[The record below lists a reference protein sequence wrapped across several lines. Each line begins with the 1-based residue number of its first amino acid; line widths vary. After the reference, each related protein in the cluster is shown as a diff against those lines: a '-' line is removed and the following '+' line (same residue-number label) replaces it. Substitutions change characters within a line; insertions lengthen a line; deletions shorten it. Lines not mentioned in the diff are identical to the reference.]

1 MDEASLERPTC
12 SCGNAVGVQF
22 ERIAAFV
29 DDVRGAAAISELRE
43 ILVEISAELGF
54 SHFAL
59 AHHVDLRRAST
70 PAIRIHNYPAE
81 LEQYHDDQQLGA
93 RDPVHRACQR
103 TAIGFAWSELP
114 DMIQLTPRDR
124 RVLDAAASRGI
135 EEGFTVPAHVPA
147 ELSGSCSFATA
158 RGERLEANNL
168 AMAQLVGAFAF
179 QAARQFLKAL
189 TPNNAP
195 SPQVSNRERECL
207 VWIARGKTDWEIGT
221 ILGISVETVRQYVK
235 HARTRYDVVS
245 RSQLVAHA
253 LLAGTISFPEI
264 AGR

>member
-1 MDEASLERPTC
+1 
-12 SCGNAVGVQF
+12 VGVEFQ
-22 ERIAAFV
+22 RIAAFV
-29 DDVRGAAAISELRE
+29 DDVRAAAGVSELKP
-43 ILVEISAELGF
+43 ILAEISVELGF

-59 AHHVDLRRAST
+59 AHHVDLRKAST

-81 LEQYHDDQQLGA
+81 LEQYHDDQQLGS

-114 DMIQLTPRDR
+114 GMIQLTSRDL
-124 RVLDAAASRGI
+124 RVLDAAACRGI
-135 EEGFTVPAHVPA
+135 GEGFTVPAHVPG
-147 ELSGSCSFATA
+147 EISGSCSFATA
-158 RGERLEANNL
+158 KGVRLQPDNL

-179 QAARQFLKAL
+179 QAARQLVRVSTL
-189 TPNNAP
+189 N
-195 SPQVSNRERECL
+195 SVHVSNRERECL
-207 VWIARGKTDWEIGT
+207 LWIARGKTDSEIGT
-221 ILGISVETVRQYVK
+221 ILGISTETVRQYVK
-235 HARTRYDVVS
+235 HARATYDVVS

>member
-1 MDEASLERPTC
+1 
-12 SCGNAVGVQF
+12 VGVEFQ
-22 ERIAAFV
+22 RIAAFV
-29 DDVRGAAAISELRE
+29 DDVRAAAGEPELKS
-43 ILVEISAELGF
+43 IVAEISAELGF

-59 AHHVDLRRAST
+59 AHHVDLRKAST

-81 LEQYHDDQQLGA
+81 LERYHDDQQLGS

-103 TAIGFAWSELP
+103 TAIGFTWSELQG
-114 DMIQLTPRDR
+114 MIQLTSRDL
-124 RVLDAAASRGI
+124 RVLDAAARRGI
-135 EEGFTVPAHVPA
+135 GEGFTVPAHVPG

-158 RGERLEANNL
+158 KGVRLQADNL

-179 QAARQFLKAL
+179 QAARQFVRALNPNTLK
-189 TPNNAP
+189 TFH
-195 SPQVSNRERECL
+195 VSDRERECL
-207 VWIARGKTDWEIGT
+207 IWIARGKTDCEIGT
-221 ILGISVETVRQYVK
+221 ILGISAETVRQYVK
-235 HARTRYDVVS
+235 HARATYDVVS

>member
-1 MDEASLERPTC
+1 M
-12 SCGNAVGVQF
+12 GVEF

-29 DDVRGAAAISELRE
+29 DDVRAAAAVSELQS
-43 ILVEISAELGF
+43 ILAKISGELGF

-81 LEQYHDDQQLGA
+81 LEQYHDDQQLGS

-103 TAIGFAWSELP
+103 TAIGFTWSELP
-114 DMIQLTPRDR
+114 RMVQLTPRDL
-124 RVLDAAASRGI
+124 RVLDAAARRGI
-135 EEGFTVPAHVPA
+135 GEGFTVPAHVPG

-158 RGERLEANNL
+158 SGVRLRADNL

-179 QAARQFLKAL
+179 QAARQFLRAI
-189 TPNNAP
+189 TPNTAP
-195 SPQVSNRERECL
+195 SLHISDRERECL
-207 VWIARGKTDWEIGT
+207 IWIARGKTDWEIGS

-235 HARTRYDVVS
+235 HARARFDVVS

-264 AGR
+264 AER

>member
-1 MDEASLERPTC
+1 
-12 SCGNAVGVQF
+12 VGVEF

-29 DDVRGAAAISELRE
+29 GDVRAAAAISELKS
-43 ILVEISAELGF
+43 ILAEISAELGF

-59 AHHVDLRRAST
+59 AHHVDLRRVST
-70 PAIRIHNYPAE
+70 PAIRIHNYPSE
-81 LEQYHDDQQLGA
+81 LEQYHDDQELGS

-103 TAIGFAWSELP
+103 TAIGFTWSDLP
-114 DMIQLTPRDR
+114 RMVQLTPRDL
-124 RVLDAAASRGI
+124 RVLDAAACRGI
-135 EEGFTVPAHVPA
+135 GEGFTVPAHVPG

-158 RGERLEANNL
+158 RGERFQADNL

-179 QAARQFLKAL
+179 QAARQFVRA
-189 TPNNAP
+189 PHAAP
-195 SPQVSNRERECL
+195 SPHVSDRERECL
-207 VWIARGKTDWEIGT
+207 IWIARGKSDWEIGT

-235 HARTRYDVVS
+235 HVRATYDVVS

-264 AGR
+264 ADR

>member
-1 MDEASLERPTC
+1 
-12 SCGNAVGVQF
+12 VGVEFQ
-22 ERIAAFV
+22 RIAAFV
-29 DDVRGAAAISELRE
+29 DDVRAAAGVSELKP
-43 ILVEISAELGF
+43 ILAEISAELGF

-59 AHHVDLRRAST
+59 AHHIDLRRAST

-81 LEQYHDDQQLGA
+81 LEQYHDDQQLGS

-114 DMIQLTPRDR
+114 RMVQLTARDL
-124 RVLDAAASRGI
+124 RVLDAAARRGI
-135 EEGFTVPAHVPA
+135 GDGFTVPAHVPG
-147 ELSGSCSFATA
+147 EISGSCSFATA
-158 RGERLEANNL
+158 KGVRLQTDNL

-179 QAARQFLKAL
+179 QAARQFVRVNTL
-189 TPNNAP
+189 NSVN
-195 SPQVSNRERECL
+195 VSNRERECL
-207 VWIARGKTDWEIGT
+207 LWIARGKTDSEIGK
-221 ILGISVETVRQYVK
+221 ILGISTETVRQYVK
-235 HARTRYDVVS
+235 HARATYDVVS

>member
-1 MDEASLERPTC
+1 MLVR
-12 SCGNAVGVQF
+12 NAVGVEF

-29 DDVRGAAAISELRE
+29 DDVRAAAAVAELKS
-43 ILVEISAELGF
+43 ILAEISAELGF

-59 AHHVDLRRAST
+59 AHHIDLRRAST

-81 LEQYHDDQQLGA
+81 LEQYHDDQQLGS

-114 DMIQLTPRDR
+114 GMIQLTPRDL
-124 RVLDAAASRGI
+124 RVLDAAARRGVC
-135 EEGFTVPAHVPA
+135 EGFTVPAHVPG

-158 RGERLEANNL
+158 RGERLQADNL

-179 QAARQFLKAL
+179 QAARQFVRAAN
-189 TPNNAP
+189 TAP
-195 SPQVSNRERECL
+195 SPHVSDRERECL
-207 VWIARGKTDWEIGT
+207 IWIARGKTDWEIGT

-235 HARTRYDVVS
+235 HARATYDVVS

-264 AGR
+264 AER

>member
-1 MDEASLERPTC
+1 
-12 SCGNAVGVQF
+12 VGVEF
-22 ERIAAFV
+22 GRIAAFV
-29 DDVRGAAAISELRE
+29 DDVRAAAAVSDLRF
-43 ILVEISAELGF
+43 ILAKISAELGF

-81 LEQYHDDQQLGA
+81 LEQYHDDQQLGS

-114 DMIQLTPRDR
+114 RMVQLTSRDL
-124 RVLDAAASRGI
+124 RVLDAAACRGI
-135 EEGFTVPAHVPA
+135 GEGFTVPAHVPG

-158 RGERLEANNL
+158 KGVRLQPDNL
-168 AMAQLVGAFAF
+168 VMAQLVGAFAF
-179 QAARQFLKAL
+179 QAARQFVRAL
-189 TPNNAP
+189 NPTAPNAFHI
-195 SPQVSNRERECL
+195 SNRERDCL
-207 VWIARGKTDWEIGT
+207 LWIARGKTDSEIGT
-221 ILGISVETVRQYVK
+221 ILGISTETVRQYVK
-235 HARTRYDVVS
+235 HARANYDVVS

>member
-1 MDEASLERPTC
+1 MLVR
-12 SCGNAVGVQF
+12 NAVGVGF

-29 DDVRGAAAISELRE
+29 NDVRAAAAVAELKS
-43 ILVEISAELGF
+43 ILAEISAELGF
-54 SHFAL
+54 SRFAL
-59 AHHVDLRRAST
+59 AHHIDLRRAST

-81 LEQYHDDQQLGA
+81 LEQYHDDQQLGS

-114 DMIQLTPRDR
+114 GMIKLTPRDL
-124 RVLDAAASRGI
+124 RVLDAAACRGI
-135 EEGFTVPAHVPA
+135 GAGFTVPAHVPG

-158 RGERLEANNL
+158 KGERLQPDNL

-179 QAARQFLKAL
+179 QAARQFLRVIA
-189 TPNNAP
+189 PHSAP
-195 SPQVSNRERECL
+195 SLHISDRERECL
-207 VWIARGKTDWEIGT
+207 IWIARGKTDWEIGT

-235 HARTRYDVVS
+235 HARATYDVVS
-245 RSQLVAHA
+245 RSQLVARA

-264 AGR
+264 AGH